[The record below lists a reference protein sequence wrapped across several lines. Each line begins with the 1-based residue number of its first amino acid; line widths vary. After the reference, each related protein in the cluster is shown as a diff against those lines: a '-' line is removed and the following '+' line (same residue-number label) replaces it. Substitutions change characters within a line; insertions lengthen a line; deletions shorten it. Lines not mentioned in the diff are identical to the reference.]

1 MALHMKWSDRSK
13 QLLPTGEQAWGTVLE
28 FLRHRY
34 VREKQHAMRY
44 RQHAERIDPQFRDT
58 LIRMAAEEEQHA
70 ASIGARIRDLGEK
83 LPDVIPIHVAREDNS
98 WSYLRTDLD
107 EEQRCRGELSDLPA
121 VSGDFPEIVDLLQRM
136 DTDSQSHRAKLREM
150 LERSVPQSVGP
161 P

>member
-70 ASIGARIRDLGEK
+70 ASIGARIRDLGESFQTLSRST
-83 LPDVIPIHVAREDNS
+83 LPRKTTAGLTCE
-98 WSYLRTDLD
+98 RTW
-107 EEQRCRGELSDLPA
+107 
-121 VSGDFPEIVDLLQRM
+121 
-136 DTDSQSHRAKLREM
+136 T
-150 LERSVPQSVGP
+150 RSSAAGAS
-161 P
+161 